1 MGATETQMTLS
12 IRNPDA
18 DRLAR
23 RLAEIDNTSVTKAV
37 VTALEEAL
45 KARLANE
52 TPQETARRI
61 LAQHGLAFPKD
72 RKPIPPEAFH
82 DLDHDLGG

>member
-1 MGATETQMTLS
+1 MTLS
-12 IRNPDA
+12 IRNQDA

-37 VTALEEAL
+37 VTALEEAI

-52 TPQETARRI
+52 TPRETARRI
-61 LAQHGLAFPKD
+61 LEKHGLVFRKD
-72 RKPIPPEAFH
+72 RKPVPPEAFH
-82 DLDHDLGG
+82 DLDHDLAG

>member
-1 MGATETQMTLS
+1 MTLS

-23 RLAEIDNTSVTKAV
+23 RLAEIDNTSVTRAV

-45 KARLANE
+45 KARVANE
-52 TPQETARRI
+52 TPHETARRI
-61 LAQHGLAFPKD
+61 LARHGLAFPND
-72 RKPIPPEAFH
+72 RKPVPSEAFH
-82 DLDHDLGG
+82 DLDHDLDHAD

>member
-1 MGATETQMTLS
+1 MALS
-12 IRNPDA
+12 IRNQDA

-37 VTALEEAL
+37 VTALEEAI

-52 TPQETARRI
+52 TPRETARRI
-61 LAQHGLAFPKD
+61 LGKHGLAFAKD
-72 RKPIPPEAFH
+72 RKPVPPDAYAE
-82 DLDHDLGG
+82 LDHDLSG